1 MGRVLVFLIL
11 SLPFYSYAID
21 SSLTGLAE
29 KGNVSGNKVVKYVQS
44 GIKEYSDDEIVKKC
58 LKKLNADKNSTLY
71 ALFNYIMY
79 LDHQAY
85 TMSQVNL
92 KETRK
97 LIEITRYAKNSVNY
111 CNS

>member
-1 MGRVLVFLIL
+1 MGRVLVFLTL
-11 SLPFYSYAID
+11 FLPFYSYAVD

-29 KGNVSGNKVVKYVQS
+29 KGNISGNKVVKYVQS
-44 GIKEYSDDEIVKKC
+44 GINDYSDDEIVKKC

-79 LDHQAY
+79 LDHQDHA
-85 TMSQVNL
+85 MSKATL